1 MKDSTGP
8 VAKCTRR
15 KRGGVQLIRPLGNI
29 ASSCLQFIA
38 IGFDLLTFKIL
49 CGAILTLVFVEITL
63 HEKRWHFLATKV
75 IRTLNNTKITGVK
88 MLSI

>member
-15 KRGGVQLIRPLGNI
+15 KHGGLQ
-29 ASSCLQFIA
+29 SSSLQFIA

-49 CGAILTLVFVEITL
+49 CGAILTLVFGEITL

-75 IRTLNNTKITGVK
+75 IRTLNNTKITGIK
-88 MLSI
+88 ML